1 MNNLTVFNN
10 KEFGQVRTLIDRN
23 YNIYFVAKDVA
34 KILGYTKL
42 DAMYRRL
49 HNNHKIKINPQS
61 TESLENAGFPQIEV
75 TQLEPNPNIKTMVII
90 SESGLYKAIMGSTIA
105 DAERFQ
111 NWVTDEV
118 LPTIR
123 KHGVY
128 MTPEVIEKTL
138 TDPDFLIKLATE
150 LKEEKAKR
158 TLAEQKVV
166 EAEKTIKTLQ
176 PKADYYDLIINNPSL
191 VTTTQ
196 IAKDYGMAAK
206 SFNALLH
213 KLKVQYKKSEQW
225 LLYCKYQ
232 DKGYVSSETISIKKK
247 DNTTCNK
254 MLTKWTQS
262 GRLFLYNLLKDNNI
276 LPVIERQ

>member
-1 MNNLTVFNN
+1 MNNKVMIFNN
-10 KEFGQVRTLIDRN
+10 EEFGDVRGVLVNGEPYLIG
-23 YNIYFVAKDVA
+23 KDIA
-34 KILGYTKL
+34 EKLGYKNTS
-42 DAMYRRL
+42 DA
-49 HNNHKIKINPQS
+49 
-61 TESLENAGFPQIEV
+61 
-75 TQLEPNPNIKTMVII
+75 IKTHVDEEDKMQIVKRDLQMYSDIGTKGAVAI
-90 SESGLYKAIMGSTIA
+90 NESGLYSLIMSSKLPKAK
-105 DAERFQ
+105 EFKR
-111 NWVTDEV
+111 WVTAEV

-123 KHGVY
+123 KHGAY

-138 TDPDFLIKLATE
+138 TDPDFLIRLATE
-150 LKEEKAKR
+150 LKEEKVKR
-158 TLAEQKVV
+158 TLAEQKVI
-166 EAEKTIKTLQ
+166 EAEQTIKTLQ

-232 DKGYVSSETISIKKK
+232 DKGYVSSETLSIKRK
-247 DNTTCNK
+247 DNTTYNK

>member
-10 KEFGQVRTLIDRN
+10 KEFGEVKVVLINDEPHFVGKDIAEVLGYADINKAVIQHVDKEDRKACSYKAYAN
-23 YNIYFVAKDVA
+23 LVPSLWNKKNDFSN
-34 KILGYTKL
+34 KIL
-42 DAMYRRL
+42 
-49 HNNHKIKINPQS
+49 IN
-61 TESLENAGFPQIEV
+61 
-75 TQLEPNPNIKTMVII
+75 
-90 SESGLYKAIMGSTIA
+90 ESGLYSLIMSSKLPKAK
-105 DAERFQ
+105 EFKR
-111 NWVTDEV
+111 WVTAEV

-123 KHGVY
+123 KHGAY

-138 TDPDFLIKLATE
+138 TDPDFLIRLATE
-150 LKEEKAKR
+150 LKEEKVKR
-158 TLAEQKVV
+158 TLAEQKVI
-166 EAEKTIKTLQ
+166 EAEQTIKTLQ

-232 DKGYVSSETISIKKK
+232 DKGYVSSETLSIKRK
-247 DNTTCNK
+247 DNTTYNK

>member
-10 KEFGQVRTLIDRN
+10 KEFGEVKGALIN
-23 YNIYFVAKDVA
+23 GEPFLVGKDVVEN
-34 KILGYTKL
+34 LGYNLNNNSYSYYLKQHCDEEDCILYDKNSSVKYNSVLDYKELGQRGGYLINESAVYALIFGSKL
-42 DAMYRRL
+42 
-49 HNNHKIKINPQS
+49 P
-61 TESLENAGFPQIEV
+61 
-75 TQLEPNPNIKTMVII
+75 
-90 SESGLYKAIMGSTIA
+90 KAK
-105 DAERFQ
+105 EFKR
-111 NWVTDEV
+111 WVTAEV

-123 KHGVY
+123 KHGAY

-138 TDPDFLIKLATE
+138 TDPDFLIRLATE
-150 LKEEKAKR
+150 LKEEKVKR
-158 TLAEQKVV
+158 TLAEQKVI
-166 EAEKTIKTLQ
+166 EAEQTIKTLQ

-232 DKGYVSSETISIKKK
+232 DKGYVSSETLSIKRK
-247 DNTTCNK
+247 DNTTYNK